1 MELRFK
7 SRKSNDCYHIL
18 VMNLRILKINPK
30 RYRIRLSLMIVIST
44 LKLIVVIIIMIKIII
59 IMVMIKIIIIMVIIK
74 IIMVIIIIHIIMIMM
89 R

>member
-44 LKLIVVIIIMIKIII
+44 LKLIVVIIIII
-59 IMVMIKIIIIMVIIK
+59 IKIIIIMVIIK
-74 IIMVIIIIHIIMIMM
+74 TIIIIHIIMIMM